1 MTDEIKRI
9 KIETSEE
16 FHSLIGNFCSLQKKK
31 KKLHRKVNVHLEK
44 LEPQAL

>member
-31 KKLHRKVNVHLEK
+31 KNYIEK
-44 LEPQAL
+44 